1 MGAPKY
7 IKQLLTNISNLID
20 KNVVIAGDFN
30 TPLTTMYISS
40 RHMVNKE
47 TRALNE
53 TLDQM
58 DLTDIFRTL
67 HPRATE
73 YTFFSSAHG
82 TFSKIDH
89 ILVTKQPFISYQEL
103 RSYHAYFQT
112 TML

>member
-1 MGAPKY
+1 M
-7 IKQLLTNISNLID
+7 TNISNLID

-30 TPLTTMYISS
+30 TPLTTMDRPS
-40 RHMVNKE
+40 RHRINKE
-47 TRALNE
+47 TRTLND
-53 TLDQM
+53 TLDQV

-67 HPRATE
+67 HHKATE

-82 TFSKIDH
+82 TFSTIDH
-89 ILVTKQPFISYQEL
+89 ILGHKTALHKYTKL

>member
-30 TPLTTMYISS
+30 TPLTTMDTSS
-40 RHMVNKE
+40 RHRINKE
-47 TRALNE
+47 TRALND

-58 DLTDIFRTL
+58 DLTDLFRTL
-67 HPRATE
+67 HPKATE

-82 TFSKIDH
+82 TFPKIDH
-89 ILVTKQPFISYQEL
+89 TWVTKQPFIV
-103 RSYHAYFQT
+103 
-112 TML
+112 